1 VVSGRGGLW
10 PVASGSGGGVG
21 LDARGADMAWTAR
34 QWAAVARGGRA
45 TVEVEAEPSDVMRR
59 AGAGMADVG
68 QAMGIGPVGGG

>member
-1 VVSGRGGLW
+1 
-10 PVASGSGGGVG
+10 
-21 LDARGADMAWTAR
+21 MAWTAR
-34 QWAAVARGGRA
+34 QWAAVAWGGRA